1 MLIMVCPRLDPIK
14 INKAYQELDKLM
26 GHMVN
31 ELKLNYYEVMNV
43 FAMMDGNIKQQNIS
57 TYLSETVTRFCE
69 KLNEEDKALK

>member
-1 MLIMVCPRLDPIK
+1 MTCPRLDPVK
-14 INKAYQELDKLM
+14 INKAYQKLDELM

-57 TYLSETVTRFCE
+57 MYLSETVTRFTE
-69 KLNEEDKALK
+69 KMNAEDKALK